1 MEIAFCIS
9 VNIKSGSSYE
19 LLGKFLLGSNSKF
32 ALAVFHQLKG
42 SSDADNNNPIHLDF
56 MESRN
61 GLPVHLEVIS
71 CNLNELAENT
81 KIITR
86 ERFRMLNMES
96 T

>member
-1 MEIAFCIS
+1 MEVTFCIS
-9 VNIKSGSSYE
+9 VNIRAGSGYE
-19 LLGKFLLGSNSKF
+19 LLGKFMLGDNSAF
-32 ALAVFHQLKG
+32 ASGVFHQLKG
-42 SSDADNNNPIHLDF
+42 STDVDNNNPIHLDF

-86 ERFRMLNMES
+86 ERFKMLNMES

>member
-1 MEIAFCIS
+1 MEVTFCIS
-9 VNIKSGSSYE
+9 VNIKVGSGYE
-19 LLGKFLLGSNSKF
+19 LLGKFILGSNSAF
-32 ALAVFHQLKG
+32 ASGVFRQLKG
-42 SSDADNNNPIHLDF
+42 STDANNNNPIHLDF

-86 ERFRMLNMES
+86 ERFKMLNMES